1 MQALLLAGTLLAY
14 ANAAFANWWI
24 VRASDG
30 ACLVVDIEP
39 TSNNETVAEGLLWH
53 SAALSILHP
62 MRRYTTT
69 E

>member
-24 VRASDG
+24 ARASDG
-30 ACLVVDIEP
+30 ACLV
-39 TSNNETVAEGLLWH
+39 TSNNKTVAEGLRWR

-62 MRRYTTT
+62 MRR
-69 E
+69 